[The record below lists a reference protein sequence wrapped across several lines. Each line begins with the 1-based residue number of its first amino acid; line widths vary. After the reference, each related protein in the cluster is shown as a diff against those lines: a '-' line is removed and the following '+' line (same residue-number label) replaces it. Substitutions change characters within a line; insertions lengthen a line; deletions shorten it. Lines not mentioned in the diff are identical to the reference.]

1 MIYSRLCL
9 LATLL
14 AFSALH
20 ALAAAVIVPLTSAV
34 DICYGGGFFCLSGA
48 TLTPGTPTITQ
59 GDGSGVP
66 VTDQTS
72 TSPISLSGFSTT
84 IGAVSGGGGHGVTI
98 FNRTSLGSTGTF
110 NLEINFLDL
119 TGQGFRIRES
129 PTRQSLGQ
137 TQVTDIG
144 NGDFRIDSFFD
155 IFTELSVDG
164 GESWIPDNNS
174 STGAHFQSATFV
186 ESVVP
191 EPSSFLLLSGACL
204 TLLARRRRR

>member
-1 MIYSRLCL
+1 MTTSRLYMLAIL
-9 LATLL
+9 LAS
-14 AFSALH
+14 SALH
-20 ALAAAVIVPLTSAV
+20 ALAAAVIVPLTSAA
-34 DICYGGGFFCLSGA
+34 DICYGSGFVCLSGA
-48 TLTPGTPTITQ
+48 TLTPGAPTITQ

-84 IGAVSGGGGHGVTI
+84 LGPVSGAGGHGVTI
-98 FNRTSLGSTGTF
+98 FNRPSLGSTGTF

-119 TGQGFRIRES
+119 TGQGFLIRES

-137 TQVTDIG
+137 TQVTDIS

-164 GESWIPDNNS
+164 GQSWIPDNNS
-174 STGAHFQSATFV
+174 TAGAHFESASFV
-186 ESVVP
+186 SQVP
-191 EPSSFLLLSGACL
+191 EPASFLLLSGACL
-204 TLLARRRRR
+204 TLLARRRFR